1 VENGGIQ
8 KKLSLR
14 VSSSIRDA
22 NPVPNRIGFPP
33 STAFSNLAKLQDQ
46 QTGDTIIRLGD
57 LATLRLVGFPLAK
70 LASTDFLF

>member
-1 VENGGIQ
+1 LG
-8 KKLSLR
+8 
-14 VSSSIRDA
+14 VS
-22 NPVPNRIGFPP
+22 PP

>member
-1 VENGGIQ
+1 VTISILAFNQ
-8 KKLSLR
+8 KEHDRIDLR
-14 VSSSIRDA
+14 DW
-22 NPVPNRIGFPP
+22 GFPP

-46 QTGDTIIRLGD
+46 QTGDTIIRRGD